1 MSQVQVL
8 KDFIS
13 DENDDRLDGFLRF
26 LDTITKVDMKNY
38 SIFNTE

>member
-1 MSQVQVL
+1 MSQLQVL

-26 LDTITKVDMKNY
+26 LDNITKVDKLLKSN
-38 SIFNTE
+38 